1 VQIQKEALIDYNPD
15 YLFVFTTGDGSQR
28 LKEFQEESIWKN
40 MNAVKNNHVFTI
52 SNEDVNK
59 GYFPLGK
66 EMILDEVTEFILG
79 K

>member
-1 VQIQKEALIDYNPD
+1 
-15 YLFVFTTGDGSQR
+15 
-28 LKEFQEESIWKN
+28 